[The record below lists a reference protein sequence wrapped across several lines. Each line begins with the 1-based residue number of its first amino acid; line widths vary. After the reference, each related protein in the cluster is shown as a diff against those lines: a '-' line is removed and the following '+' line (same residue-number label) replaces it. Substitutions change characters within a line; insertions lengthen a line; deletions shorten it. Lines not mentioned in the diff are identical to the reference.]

1 MSKLWYIWGLYLP
14 VLLIEADSF
23 DKALEEARRINPN
36 YNTGQLRERRLTKQ
50 EFIQKAIQNGVD
62 NDSKN
67 VWVIVDGYKYITAID
82 DELDYNDED
91 QPYMAAYYLET
102 YTVSSAWDD
111 LYEQYCCREGI
122 KVC

>member
-1 MSKLWYIWGLYLP
+1 M
-14 VLLIEADSF
+14 
-23 DKALEEARRINPN
+23 
-36 YNTGQLRERRLTKQ
+36 TKQ
-50 EFIQKAIQNGVD
+50 EFIEKAIDNGVD

-67 VWVIVDGYKYITAID
+67 VWVVVDGYKYTTSIED
-82 DELDYNDED
+82 DFWDYFDEED
-91 QPYMAAYYLET
+91 QPYMASYYLET

>member
-1 MSKLWYIWGLYLP
+1 MKLWYIWGLYLP
-14 VLLIEADSF
+14 VLLIEADNF
-23 DKALEEARRINPN
+23 DKALEEARKINPN

-50 EFIQKAIQNGVD
+50 EFIEKAIQNGVD

-67 VWVIVDGYKYITAID
+67 VWVVVDGYKYTTPID

-91 QPYMAAYYLET
+91 QPYMASYYLET
-102 YTVSSAWDD
+102 YHDSSAWDD